1 MTEVLGVQMP
11 TLHQVYDPE
20 LFGVSFGEEAV
31 TGFDA
36 RWREITKL
44 RLSVMLSLRK
54 HSVGIPRS

>member
-1 MTEVLGVQMP
+1 MP

-54 HSVGIPRS
+54 KSVGIPRS